1 MNEKLRILGE
11 GYYEK
16 EWKKEWKI
24 SLKKK
29 KWNVNDGNCSEKIK
43 WTKIKI

>member
-29 KWNVNDGNCSEKIK
+29 NEMWMMEIAAKK
-43 WTKIKI
+43 